1 MEDLKQL
8 IVKQAHDAFERA
20 TTMHPDERLEVYL
33 DNGSVKT
40 SDRMKEDEEILY
52 SPNKVLCY
60 QVYGHNHL
68 EEEIVS
74 WIDMARVIPQ
84 ATAETALPEPTAIE
98 TSIRDL
104 VPELATSKKV
114 PNDAISAYEVF
125 ANFPVTLLGE
135 IEQQIIEY
143 WWSGAEGENGKSLAK
158 IQIEEALEELEG

>member
-1 MEDLKQL
+1 MEELKQQ

-33 DNGSVKT
+33 DNGTVKT

-52 SPNKVLCY
+52 SANKILCY
-60 QVYGHNHL
+60 QVYGHNYL

-84 ATAETALPEPTAIE
+84 PAEDEPLPEPTAIE

-104 VPELATSKKV
+104 VSELASNKKV
-114 PNDAISAYEVF
+114 PNDAISSYEVF

-135 IEQQIIEY
+135 IEQKIIDY

-158 IQIEEALEELEG
+158 VQIKEALERLEG

>member
-1 MEDLKQL
+1 MEELKQL

-20 TTMHPDERLEVYL
+20 TTMHPDERLEVYV
-33 DNGSVKT
+33 DNGTVKT
-40 SDRMKEDEEILY
+40 SDRMKEGEEILY

-60 QVYGHNHL
+60 QVSGHNHL

-84 ATAETALPEPTAIE
+84 PTEETPLPEQTAIE

-104 VPELATSKKV
+104 ISELAVGKKV
-114 PNDAISAYEVF
+114 PSDAISSYEVF
-125 ANFPVTLLGE
+125 ANFPMTLLGE
-135 IEQQIIEY
+135 IEQKIIEY

-158 IQIEEALEELEG
+158 VQIEEALEALEG